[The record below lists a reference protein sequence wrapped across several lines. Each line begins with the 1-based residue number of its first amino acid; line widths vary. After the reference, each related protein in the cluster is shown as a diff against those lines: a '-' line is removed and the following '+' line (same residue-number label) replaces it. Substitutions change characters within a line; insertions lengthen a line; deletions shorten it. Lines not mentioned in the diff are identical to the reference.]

1 MRLTE
6 ANIKKLQPPE
16 RGNCITYDD
25 EIPGFGLRVTAA
37 NARAFVLGYS
47 INGRKRR
54 MSIGR
59 WPVWTATAARARAK
73 QLRRMIDLGQD
84 PLGERQARRGEPTF
98 AQVAAEYLKRH
109 AARKKSGYRDE
120 AWLRNDVLPEWGPLK
135 ASELRRRDVIRL
147 IEEKAETAP
156 IAANRLLALIR
167 TVFNFAIDRDLLE
180 ANPAARVKPPGKE
193 VKRDRVLNAE
203 EIRAFWQGLEGAKM
217 GPEMRTLLRMILI
230 TAQRPGEVTMAG
242 WEEFDLESDW
252 WTIPS
257 ERSKNGL
264 AHRVPLSSL
273 ALEQLEV
280 LQRRDRW
287 VFASR
292 RGGPF
297 YRTSPANALIDN
309 RNCFAIAHFAAH
321 DLRRTA
327 ASHMTSV
334 GVARLVVSKILNHVE
349 RGVTSTYD
357 RHSYDLEKQHA
368 MNTWDRKL
376 RAILNGEAG
385 KIVEFHQ

>member
-1 MRLTE
+1 
-6 ANIKKLQPPE
+6 
-16 RGNCITYDD
+16 
-25 EIPGFGLRVTAA
+25 
-37 NARAFVLGYS
+37 
-47 INGRKRR
+47 

-120 AWLRNDVLPEWGPLK
+120 AWLRKDVLPEWGPLK

-193 VKRDRVLNAE
+193 VKRDRVLNAG

-327 ASHMTSV
+327 ASHMTSA
-334 GVARLVVSKILNHVE
+334 GVSRLVVSKILNHVE

-357 RHSYDLEKQHA
+357 RHSYDLEKQQA

-376 RAILNGEAG
+376 RAILNSETG